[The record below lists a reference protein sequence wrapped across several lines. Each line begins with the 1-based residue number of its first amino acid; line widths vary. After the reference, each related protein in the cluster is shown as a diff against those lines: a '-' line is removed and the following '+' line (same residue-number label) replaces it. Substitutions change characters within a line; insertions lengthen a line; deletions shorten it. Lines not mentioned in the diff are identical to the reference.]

1 VPIVG
6 FAACEVSGLV
16 AVAVNWRLAAPEI
29 AYILEDSG
37 ASCLIFEPEFSDTI
51 NAIASDVLA
60 GMRLIC
66 DGKGP
71 GWAEKLEALLAPSA
85 TSPPPP
91 PAPNDLAYLIYTS
104 GTTGRPKGVMLNHSS
119 QVSLAEEIVTAGG
132 VRQNDSVL
140 LVMPL
145 FHIGAKSKQLGY
157 ALAGGTCHTLR
168 QFDAK
173 GALSQIEKHRITGT
187 HLAPIMVQ
195 MMLDQQEAIKADLSS
210 LKAVYY
216 ASAPMPVP
224 VLRRALDMFGP
235 VLIQFYG
242 MTETGVSTVFQAHQH
257 VLDGAEHQVARLASA
272 GQATF
277 RSRVKVVTGDGTD
290 AAPGIPGEVWLSGP
304 TIMCGYWQKPEMSA
318 ATLIDGWVRSGDVGK
333 LDDEQ
338 YLTIVDRMKDVI
350 ITGGENVYP
359 REVEEALLAH
369 SAVEQAAVIG
379 VPDPRWGEAVSA
391 FVVPRNG
398 EVAGADELIAF
409 CRTRIASYKKPQRIN
424 FVSELPRL
432 ANGKVDKTALRAML
446 QNTADK
452 RRQ

>member
-1 VPIVG
+1 
-6 FAACEVSGLV
+6 
-16 AVAVNWRLAAPEI
+16 
-29 AYILEDSG
+29 
-37 ASCLIFEPEFSDTI
+37 
-51 NAIASDVLA
+51 
-60 GMRLIC
+60 
-66 DGKGP
+66 
-71 GWAEKLEALLAPSA
+71 
-85 TSPPPP
+85 
-91 PAPNDLAYLIYTS
+91 
-104 GTTGRPKGVMLNHSS
+104 
-119 QVSLAEEIVTAGG
+119 
-132 VRQNDSVL
+132 
-140 LVMPL
+140 
-145 FHIGAKSKQLGY
+145 
-157 ALAGGTCHTLR
+157 
-168 QFDAK
+168 
-173 GALSQIEKHRITGT
+173 
-187 HLAPIMVQ
+187 
-195 MMLDQQEAIKADLSS
+195 
-210 LKAVYY
+210 
-216 ASAPMPVP
+216 MPVP